1 MSLDIADT
9 WNRAEVRWS
18 VSWRSGSGRAFS
30 PEYKAEIVE
39 RTRTATSGRL
49 ESLANDRRR
58 RVPHRGREGVR
69 RVPVHAS
76 SSLYDLRHSH
86 ASVLAT
92 QGVRLLLIGRVLG
105 HTAPATT
112 ARYAHPSDD
121 PVRRAIEAAG
131 DRIGAGLLGRKL
143 AKPRAARR
151 AAKRA
156 RSRESAPRA
165 ETPARNPFFG
175 AHAGGVR
182 HSEPIIGA
190 NRSRFL
196 ETDGPKNSGMSE
208 PFSARRSG
216 AKSNLGHQVQRQLSI
231 LRLICLALFVSN
243 RDSPVLHIVAAS
255 DGAFTVRLR
264 RHSGSSGNQLAPL
277 MWLPPSTKSVFPVR

>member
-1 MSLDIADT
+1 M
-9 WNRAEVRWS
+9 
-18 VSWRSGSGRAFS
+18 SWRSGSGRAFS
-30 PEYKAEIVE
+30 PDHKAEIVE
-39 RTRTATSGRL
+39 RTRIATSGRL

-92 QGVRLLLIGRVLG
+92 QGVRLLMIGRVLG

-143 AKPRAARR
+143 AKPRAAPRS
-151 AAKRA
+151 A
-156 RSRESAPRA
+156 RGLANPPLAPRLRLA
-165 ETPARNPFFG
+165 TPSLELTPAEF
-175 AHAGGVR
+175 A
-182 HSEPIIGA
+182 
-190 NRSRFL
+190 
-196 ETDGPKNSGMSE
+196 T
-208 PFSARRSG
+208 
-216 AKSNLGHQVQRQLSI
+216 Q
-231 LRLICLALFVSN
+231 
-243 RDSPVLHIVAAS
+243 SP
-255 DGAFTVRLR
+255 
-264 RHSGSSGNQLAPL
+264 SSGRTEAV
-277 MWLPPSTKSVFPVR
+277 S